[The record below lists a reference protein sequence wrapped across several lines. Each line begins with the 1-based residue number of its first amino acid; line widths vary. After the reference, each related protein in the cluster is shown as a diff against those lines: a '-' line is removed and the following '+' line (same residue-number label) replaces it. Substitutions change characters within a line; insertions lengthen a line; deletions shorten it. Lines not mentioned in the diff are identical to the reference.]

1 MSSSRPT
8 ILDVAAKSGMS
19 KSLVSLALSGS
30 PKVSDDSKKKILK
43 AAKELGYRPNAAA
56 RSLAARRSKT
66 LGVLILDLHNPVS
79 AEIWDGVQSE
89 LREYGYSLM
98 LVTGGDDPLLEKT
111 EIDTL
116 LQFQIEGL
124 ILISHRLSAED
135 LKEIAAEVPTVTV
148 TREDIAVSHMDTVC
162 NDDVAGAQLAV
173 DHLVGLGHTKIVFL
187 SGGDNPVSIL
197 RTDGY
202 TQAMKRHGL
211 ENHTQVV
218 AGGLTDTAGYAAA
231 KKALELK
238 PTALVVANDFA
249 AVGAIAAIEES
260 GLQVPEDI
268 SVVGYDGIRLGGL
281 RSVNLTSVAQP
292 LADLGKLAAKRIM
305 ERIEKPNSKS
315 QQIRVASELVVR
327 GTKNSKLSGFASVEL
342 SLSGFEETMSETASS
357 LSLPLRVLGRSGAL
371 AITSGTCLGL
381 AWVLKVE
388 RIS

>member
-8 ILDVAAKSGMS
+8 ILDVAAKCGMS

-79 AEIWDGVQSE
+79 AEIVDAVQAE
-89 LREYGYSLM
+89 IRQYGYSSL
-98 LVTGGDDPLLEKT
+98 LVTGGDDPVLEKA

-124 ILISHRLSAED
+124 ILISHRLTAD
-135 LKEIAAEVPTVTV
+135 ALKAIATEVPTVTV
-148 TREDIAVSHMDTVC
+148 TREDIQVARMDSVC

-173 DHLVGLGHTKIVFL
+173 DHLVGLGHSRIVCL
-187 SGGDNPVSIL
+187 SGGDNPVSIS
-197 RTDGY
+197 RAEGY
-202 TQAMKRHGL
+202 QAAMKGHGL
-211 ENHTQVV
+211 AGSASVV
-218 AGGLTDTAGYAAA
+218 SGGLTDTAGYKAAQ
-231 KKALELK
+231 KALELS
-238 PTALVVANDFA
+238 PTALVVANDIA

-260 GLQVPEDI
+260 GLRVPEDI

-292 LADLGKLAAKRIM
+292 LAELGKLAAKSII
-305 ERIEKPNSKS
+305 ERIEKPSSQSKR
-315 QQIRVASELVVR
+315 IRVASELVVR
-327 GTKNSKLSGFASVEL
+327 GT
-342 SLSGFEETMSETASS
+342 T
-357 LSLPLRVLGRSGAL
+357 R
-371 AITSGTCLGL
+371 AI
-381 AWVLKVE
+381 
-388 RIS
+388 

>member
-1 MSSSRPT
+1 
-8 ILDVAAKSGMS
+8 
-19 KSLVSLALSGS
+19 
-30 PKVSDDSKKKILK
+30 
-43 AAKELGYRPNAAA
+43 
-56 RSLAARRSKT
+56 
-66 LGVLILDLHNPVS
+66 VS

-148 TREDIAVSHMDTVC
+148 TREDIAVAHMDTVC

-173 DHLVGLGHTKIVFL
+173 DHLVSLGHTKIVCL

-231 KKALELK
+231 KKALELS

-315 QQIRVASELVVR
+315 QQIRVSSELVVR
-327 GTKNSKLSGFASVEL
+327 GT
-342 SLSGFEETMSETASS
+342 T
-357 LSLPLRVLGRSGAL
+357 R
-371 AITSGTCLGL
+371 AI
-381 AWVLKVE
+381 
-388 RIS
+388 

>member
-43 AAKELGYRPNAAA
+43 AAKDLGYRPNAAA

-124 ILISHRLSAED
+124 MLISHRLSAED
-135 LKEIAAEVPTVTV
+135 LKEIAGEVPTVTV

-173 DHLVGLGHTKIVFL
+173 DHLVGLGHSKIVCL
-187 SGGDNPVSIL
+187 SGGDNPVSVL
-197 RTDGY
+197 RSKGY

-211 ENHTQVV
+211 EKYTEVV

-231 KKALELK
+231 KKALSLN

-305 ERIEKPNSKS
+305 ERIEKPKSKS

-327 GTKNSKLSGFASVEL
+327 GT
-342 SLSGFEETMSETASS
+342 T
-357 LSLPLRVLGRSGAL
+357 R
-371 AITSGTCLGL
+371 AI
-381 AWVLKVE
+381 
-388 RIS
+388 

>member
-79 AEIWDGVQSE
+79 AEIVDAVQAE
-89 LREYGYSLM
+89 IRQFGYSSL
-98 LVTGGDDPLLEKT
+98 LVTGGDDPDLEKV
-111 EIDTL
+111 EIDSL

-124 ILISHRLSAED
+124 ILISHRLTPEA
-135 LKEIAAEVPTVTV
+135 LKAIATEVPTVTV
-148 TREDIAVSHMDTVC
+148 TREDIEVPFMDSVC
-162 NDDVAGAQLAV
+162 NDDLAGAQLAV
-173 DHLVGLGHTKIVFL
+173 DHLVQLGHSKIVCL
-187 SGGDNPVSIL
+187 SGGNNPVSVS
-197 RTDGY
+197 RAQGY
-202 TQAMKRHGL
+202 QEAMKRHGL
-211 ENHTQVV
+211 V
-218 AGGLTDTAGYAAA
+218 ANTNIVDGGLTDTAGYKAA
-231 KKALELK
+231 KQALELS

-260 GLQVPEDI
+260 GFRVPEDI

-292 LADLGKLAAKRIM
+292 LAELGKLAAKKII
-305 ERIEKPNSKS
+305 ERIEKPKSKS
-315 QQIRVASELVVR
+315 QKIRVSSELLVR
-327 GTKNSKLSGFASVEL
+327 GT
-342 SLSGFEETMSETASS
+342 TQ
-357 LSLPLRVLGRSGAL
+357 
-371 AITSGTCLGL
+371 AI
-381 AWVLKVE
+381 
-388 RIS
+388 

>member
-79 AEIWDGVQSE
+79 AEIVDAVQAE
-89 LREYGYSLM
+89 IRQFGYSSL
-98 LVTGGDDPLLEKT
+98 LVTGGDDPDLEKV
-111 EIDTL
+111 EIDSL

-124 ILISHRLSAED
+124 ILISHRLTPEA
-135 LKEIAAEVPTVTV
+135 LKAIATEVPTVTV
-148 TREDIAVSHMDTVC
+148 TREDIEVPFMDSVC
-162 NDDVAGAQLAV
+162 NDDLAGAQLAV
-173 DHLVGLGHTKIVFL
+173 DHLVQLGHRKIVCL
-187 SGGDNPVSIL
+187 SGGNNPVSIS
-197 RTDGY
+197 RAQGY
-202 TQAMKRHGL
+202 QEAMKRHGL
-211 ENHTQVV
+211 VGNTKVV
-218 AGGLTDTAGYAAA
+218 DGGLTDTAGYKAA
-231 KKALELK
+231 KQALELS

-292 LADLGKLAAKRIM
+292 LAELGKLAAKRIID
-305 ERIEKPNSKS
+305 RIEKPKSKS
-315 QQIRVASELVVR
+315 QKIRVSSELVVR
-327 GTKNSKLSGFASVEL
+327 GT
-342 SLSGFEETMSETASS
+342 TQ
-357 LSLPLRVLGRSGAL
+357 
-371 AITSGTCLGL
+371 AI
-381 AWVLKVE
+381 
-388 RIS
+388 

>member
-8 ILDVAAKSGMS
+8 ILDVAAKCGMS

-79 AEIWDGVQSE
+79 AEIVDAVQAE
-89 LREYGYSLM
+89 VRQYGYSSL
-98 LVTGGDDPLLEKT
+98 LVTGGDDPVLEKA

-124 ILISHRLSAED
+124 ILISHRLTAD
-135 LKEIAAEVPTVTV
+135 ALKAIATEVPTVTV
-148 TREDIAVSHMDTVC
+148 TREDIEVARMDSVC

-173 DHLVGLGHTKIVFL
+173 DHLVGLGHSRIVCL
-187 SGGDNPVSIL
+187 SGGDNPVSIS
-197 RTDGY
+197 RAEGY
-202 TQAMKRHGL
+202 QAAMKRHGL
-211 ENHTQVV
+211 AGIANVV
-218 AGGLTDTAGYAAA
+218 SGGLTDTAGYSAAR
-231 KKALELK
+231 KALELS
-238 PTALVVANDFA
+238 PTALVVANDIA

-260 GLQVPEDI
+260 GLRVPEDI

-292 LADLGKLAAKRIM
+292 LAELGKLAAKSII
-305 ERIEKPNSKS
+305 ERIEKPNSQSKR
-315 QQIRVASELVVR
+315 IRVASELVVR
-327 GTKNSKLSGFASVEL
+327 GT
-342 SLSGFEETMSETASS
+342 T
-357 LSLPLRVLGRSGAL
+357 R
-371 AITSGTCLGL
+371 AI
-381 AWVLKVE
+381 
-388 RIS
+388 

>member
-8 ILDVAAKSGMS
+8 ILDVAAKCGMS

-79 AEIWDGVQSE
+79 AEIVDAVQAE
-89 LREYGYSLM
+89 IRQYGYSSL
-98 LVTGGDDPLLEKT
+98 LVTGGDDPVLEKA

-124 ILISHRLSAED
+124 ILISHRLTAD
-135 LKEIAAEVPTVTV
+135 ALKAIATEVPTVTV
-148 TREDIAVSHMDTVC
+148 TREDIEVARMDSVC

-173 DHLVGLGHTKIVFL
+173 DHLVGLGHSRIVCL
-187 SGGDNPVSIL
+187 SGGDNPVSIS
-197 RTDGY
+197 RAEGY
-202 TQAMKRHGL
+202 QAAMKRHGL
-211 ENHTQVV
+211 VGIANVV
-218 AGGLTDTAGYAAA
+218 SGGLTDTAGYSAAR
-231 KKALELK
+231 KALELS
-238 PTALVVANDFA
+238 PTALVVANDIA

-260 GLQVPEDI
+260 GLRVPEDI

-292 LADLGKLAAKRIM
+292 LAELGKLAAKSII
-305 ERIEKPNSKS
+305 ERIEKPNSQSKR
-315 QQIRVASELVVR
+315 IRVASELVVR
-327 GTKNSKLSGFASVEL
+327 GT
-342 SLSGFEETMSETASS
+342 T
-357 LSLPLRVLGRSGAL
+357 R
-371 AITSGTCLGL
+371 AI
-381 AWVLKVE
+381 
-388 RIS
+388 

>member
-43 AAKELGYRPNAAA
+43 AAKDLGYRPNAAA

-148 TREDIAVSHMDTVC
+148 TREDIAVSQMDTVC

-173 DHLVGLGHTKIVFL
+173 DHLVGLGHTKIVCL

-197 RTDGY
+197 RSVGY
-202 TQAMKRHGL
+202 SQAMKRHGL
-211 ENHTQVV
+211 EKSHT
-218 AGGLTDTAGYAAA
+218 GCCRR
-231 KKALELK
+231 
-238 PTALVVANDFA
+238 AN
-249 AVGAIAAIEES
+249 
-260 GLQVPEDI
+260 
-268 SVVGYDGIRLGGL
+268 
-281 RSVNLTSVAQP
+281 
-292 LADLGKLAAKRIM
+292 
-305 ERIEKPNSKS
+305 
-315 QQIRVASELVVR
+315 
-327 GTKNSKLSGFASVEL
+327 
-342 SLSGFEETMSETASS
+342 
-357 LSLPLRVLGRSGAL
+357 
-371 AITSGTCLGL
+371 
-381 AWVLKVE
+381 
-388 RIS
+388 

>member
-43 AAKELGYRPNAAA
+43 AAKDLGYRPNAAA

-79 AEIWDGVQSE
+79 AEIVDAVQAE
-89 LREYGYSLM
+89 IRQYGFSSL
-98 LVTGGDDPLLEKT
+98 LVTGGDDPVLEKA

-124 ILISHRLSAED
+124 ILISHRLTPEA
-135 LKEIAAEVPTVTV
+135 LKAIASEIPTVTV
-148 TREDIAVSHMDTVC
+148 TREDIEIAHMDSVC
-162 NDDVAGAQLAV
+162 NDDVAGAQIAV
-173 DHLVGLGHTKIVFL
+173 DHLVGLGHSKIVCL
-187 SGGDNPVSIL
+187 SGGDNPVSIA
-197 RTDGY
+197 RAEGY
-202 TQAMKRHGL
+202 KKAMKRHGL
-211 ENHTQVV
+211 SENTQVV
-218 AGGLTDTAGYAAA
+218 AGGLTDTAGYKAA
-231 KKALELK
+231 KIALELS
-238 PTALVVANDFA
+238 PSALVVANDFA
-249 AVGAIAAIEES
+249 AVGAIAAIEEA

-292 LADLGKLAAKRIM
+292 LTELGKLAAKRII
-305 ERIEKPNSKS
+305 ERIEKPKSKS

-327 GTKNSKLSGFASVEL
+327 GT
-342 SLSGFEETMSETASS
+342 T
-357 LSLPLRVLGRSGAL
+357 R
-371 AITSGTCLGL
+371 AI
-381 AWVLKVE
+381 
-388 RIS
+388 